1 MCEVAFNKSVTNNKI
16 ILYINI
22 QFENTAFVVQ
32 TFFLIFFA
40 VFMFFPVCA
49 FSAISEKSIFNVF
62 KKIFLLIYDIVLLL
76 I

>member
-32 TFFLIFFA
+32 KFFIFYFFA

-62 KKIFLLIYDIVLLL
+62 
-76 I
+76 

>member
-62 KKIFLLIYDIVLLL
+62 
-76 I
+76 

>member
-22 QFENTAFVVQ
+22 QFENTAFVAQ
-32 TFFLIFFA
+32 NFLFFFA

-62 KKIFLLIYDIVLLL
+62 LKIFLLIYNIVLLL

>member
-32 TFFLIFFA
+32 TFFFIFFA

-62 KKIFLLIYDIVLLL
+62 LKNIFVDL
-76 I
+76 

>member
-32 TFFLIFFA
+32 TFFIIFFA